1 MGALDEYLTTL
12 SNLPPEKREEVVQ
25 EAFDATRHRIW
36 VPNPGPQ
43 TDAYLSL
50 ADETLYGGEAGG
62 GKTDLVVGLSLTEH
76 KRSLVLRRTNAEAV
90 KLFDR
95 FQEII
100 GSSAGKNEQKGWK
113 INGRIID
120 IGGCQLE
127 QDKQK
132 RKGIPHDLKCVG
144 RDTPILMG
152 DGSLKPVQDV
162 VVGDQVATLEG
173 PRRVLRAFQTGTKPA
188 VMLSVSLPGGARVTQ
203 AQSAGHKVLMRNG
216 WASPGTSSASSPG
229 LLLAVSSS
237 RSCAFCKGR
246 PMTSHTYGSASQGHR
261 TRSRSLQR
269 TSLPQE
275 VAIDSRSSPNL
286 LALLSGMASQALET
300 GCARF
305 GDGLQRVWRRLGYYL
320 SGPMPLIPFSPIAAP
335 LYACSSQVRDG
346 GGVQRTSLRQGFPA
360 GYQSESRSG
369 DERTPGSSDRYVGLA
384 ASQPYPLQSADA
396 VAQSPIDCKEVNSGR
411 TPRHSLHKWSYS
423 HPYTMGTRRSYVP
436 VVDRPYS
443 VSPLPDQRFYDLEVE
458 EVNHFITDGGIVNQ
472 NCFDELVDF
481 SRTQYEFIIAWNRST
496 DPHQRCR
503 VVATTNPP
511 TRPEGMWVVER
522 WAPWLDPNHPN
533 PAMDGELRWFTTIDG
548 KDTEVDGPGPHDD
561 GTGRQVMAKS
571 RTFIR
576 AKLQDNP
583 DLTQNDDYESRL
595 SALPKEL
602 REAYMEGR
610 FEAGLKD
617 TPFQAIPTDWIRQA
631 QERWTE
637 KPPKGIPMCG
647 IGVDMSGGGSD
658 PMIIAPRHDGWYP
671 QLIEISAKMIP
682 EDRPGKFAAGL
693 VISYRRDRAIVVV
706 DMGGGHGGGIYEQLK
721 DNEIEVV
728 GHKGMDGSVQRT
740 AEGQLGFFNKRTQ
753 VIWRFREA
761 LDPSQ
766 PGGSPIMLP
775 PDPMLLADLAA
786 PTFEMMSGKI
796 KVEAKK
802 DVVARLGRSTDR
814 GDAVVMAW
822 SAGPTYVTDGEEW
835 ARAMKSSRPLGRTP
849 QVIMGRNN
857 RRN

>member
-1 MGALDEYLTTL
+1 MGTLDEYLATL
-12 SNLPPEKREEVVQ
+12 SSLPPEKRDEVVQ
-25 EAFDATRHRIW
+25 EAFEATKHRRWI
-36 VPNPGPQ
+36 PNPGPQ

-76 KRSLVLRRTNAEAV
+76 RRSLVLRRTNAEAV

-95 FQEII
+95 FEEII
-100 GSSAGKNEQKGWK
+100 GSPTGKNEQKGWK
-113 INGRIID
+113 IDGRIID

-132 RKGIPHDLKCVG
+132 RKGIPHDLK
-144 RDTPILMG
+144 
-152 DGSLKPVQDV
+152 
-162 VVGDQVATLEG
+162 A
-173 PRRVLRAFQTGTKPA
+173 
-188 VMLSVSLPGGARVTQ
+188 
-203 AQSAGHKVLMRNG
+203 
-216 WASPGTSSASSPG
+216 
-229 LLLAVSSS
+229 
-237 RSCAFCKGR
+237 
-246 PMTSHTYGSASQGHR
+246 
-261 TRSRSLQR
+261 
-269 TSLPQE
+269 
-275 VAIDSRSSPNL
+275 
-286 LALLSGMASQALET
+286 
-300 GCARF
+300 
-305 GDGLQRVWRRLGYYL
+305 
-320 SGPMPLIPFSPIAAP
+320 
-335 LYACSSQVRDG
+335 
-346 GGVQRTSLRQGFPA
+346 
-360 GYQSESRSG
+360 
-369 DERTPGSSDRYVGLA
+369 
-384 ASQPYPLQSADA
+384 
-396 VAQSPIDCKEVNSGR
+396 
-411 TPRHSLHKWSYS
+411 
-423 HPYTMGTRRSYVP
+423 
-436 VVDRPYS
+436 
-443 VSPLPDQRFYDLEVE
+443 
-458 EVNHFITDGGIVNQ
+458 
-472 NCFDELVDF
+472 FDELVDF

-503 VVATTNPP
+503 IVATTNPP

-533 PAMDGELRWFTTIDG
+533 PAEDGELRWFTTING
-548 KDTEVDGPGPHDD
+548 KDTEVDGHGPHDD
-561 GTGRQVMAKS
+561 GTGRMVTAKS

-583 DLTQNDDYESRL
+583 DLTQTDDYEARL

-617 TPFQAIPTDWIRQA
+617 APFQAIPTDWIRQA

-647 IGVDMSGGGSD
+647 IGVDMSGGSSD

-671 QLIEISAKMIP
+671 QLIEIPAKMIP

-693 VISYRRDRAIVVV
+693 VISYRRDRALVVV

-728 GHKGMDGSVQRT
+728 GHKGMDASVQRT

-766 PGGSPIMLP
+766 PGGSPIALP

-786 PTFEMMSGKI
+786 PKFEMMGGKI

-802 DVVARLGRSTDR
+802 DVVTRLGRSTDR

-835 ARAMKSSRPLGRTP
+835 ARAMSASRPLGRTP
-849 QVIMGRNN
+849 QVVMGRSN
-857 RRN
+857 RRGRS